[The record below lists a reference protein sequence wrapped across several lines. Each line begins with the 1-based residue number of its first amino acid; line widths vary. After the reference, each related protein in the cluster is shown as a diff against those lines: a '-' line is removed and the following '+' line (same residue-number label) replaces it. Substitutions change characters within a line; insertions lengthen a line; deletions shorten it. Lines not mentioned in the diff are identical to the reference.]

1 MPTGQT
7 FGQVVSAT
15 QEEAGHFSS
24 AALNASSAMN
34 STILSQIERAVR
46 RTYRRLHADHNW
58 PHLYTYRDVPV
69 DATSRYLTFPPDMD
83 PDRNIEAWILPAGD
97 GSNWSLLEYGVGMAQ
112 MRRLNSDRFDHN
124 NPATFGNGST
134 GAPTHWAR
142 APLGPLQF
150 EVWPITLTEG
160 ARIRFW
166 GLTRP
171 KDLVDNNSIVDLDD
185 DLIALF
191 AAAEFLERQ
200 KSPDAGSKLEQAM
213 AHYRRLRANSQ
224 NPVREFRTN
233 PVRAAGQWTGIRIT
247 GPRQ

>member
-24 AALNASSAMN
+24 AALNSN
-34 STILSQIERAVR
+34 ILSQVQRAVR

-58 PHLYTYRDVPV
+58 PHLHSYRDVRV

-83 PDRNIEAWILPAGD
+83 PDRNIEAWVLPAGD
-97 GSNWSLLEYGVGMAQ
+97 GSNWSPLEYGIGMAQ
-112 MRRLNSDRFDHN
+112 MRQSNSDRFDHSDPN
-124 NPATFGNGST
+124 TFARGST
-134 GAPTHWAR
+134 GAPVRWAR
-142 APLGPLQF
+142 SPLSPLQF

-160 ARIRFW
+160 ALIRFW

-171 KDLVDNNSIVDLDD
+171 KDLVEDNAIVDMDD

-200 KSPDAGSKLEQAM
+200 KSPDAGTKLEQAM
-213 AHYRRLRANSQ
+213 AHYRRLRANTQ

-233 PVRAAGQWTGIRIT
+233 PVRADGQWTGIRVT
-247 GPRQ
+247 GPRR